1 MARFYRHQRV
11 VTGANVNTVLK
22 SGVNEFHGTSYTFGR
37 NENLRGNTVRGS
49 QVVATP
55 NLSYLQAGASFSGP
69 LARDKLFFF
78 VNGEIERT
86 DNPGS
91 DFVACTTCTG
101 TLPLGVSRVSA
112 DTLDKIRSLMIS
124 DYGYDPGPY
133 QGYLH
138 HTDNDKL
145 IAKLDWNVNPSNT

>member
-1 MARFYRHQRV
+1 
-11 VTGANVNTVLK
+11 
-22 SGVNEFHGTSYTFGR
+22 
-37 NENLRGNTVRGS
+37 
-49 QVVATP
+49 
-55 NLSYLQAGASFSGP
+55 ASFSGP
-69 LARDKLFFF
+69 LSRDKLFFF

-91 DFVACTTCTG
+91 DFVACTTTCTG

-112 DTLDKIRSLMIS
+112 DTLNKIRSLLQS
-124 DYGYDPGPY
+124 APNSYDPGPY

-145 IAKLDWNVNPSNT
+145 IAKLDWNVNPSNTLTSLAMSLSLSVWWRYP